1 MGVLQ
6 SIREGKYDRL
16 LTQITM
22 AVADRKIARLVD
34 LHVGSKVRIS
44 RQARPAYIAGRIGTI
59 KEFRRSRILVIL
71 DNGAE
76 GTRFARGILCR
87 PEGLEPVE

>member
-1 MGVLQ
+1 MGVLT
-6 SIREGKYDRL
+6 SIREGKYDKIL
-16 LTQITM
+16 AQITM
-22 AVADRKIARLVD
+22 AVADRKIARLAN

-76 GTRFARGILCR
+76 GTRFARGIICR
-87 PEGLEPVE
+87 PESLEPVE